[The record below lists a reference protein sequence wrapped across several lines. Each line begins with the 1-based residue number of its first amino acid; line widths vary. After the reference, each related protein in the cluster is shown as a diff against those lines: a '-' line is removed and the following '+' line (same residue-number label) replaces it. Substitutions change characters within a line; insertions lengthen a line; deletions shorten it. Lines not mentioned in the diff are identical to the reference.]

1 MGLGILEDTKLEHV
15 PGTAMLAEIQRST
28 TEAIAASASAIDTS
42 ALKHD
47 KSGQLVLVPQP
58 SDSPNDPY
66 NWPRWK
72 KELFCLAYAFGCGA
86 VGAVGPLL
94 NPALVQA
101 SAEFNVSLSTFNEGI
116 NGALICCLAAG
127 TTILNGLAVVIGK
140 RPVYLLS
147 SIVCT
152 ATCFWA
158 ANGTYFP
165 GNCLIVASSIASV
178 DAFRSVQGFFMAP
191 FEGLVPGSIADVWFV
206 HQRGLRSAIFN
217 LGVLGGINVA
227 GPISGSIYQN
237 YGFSSLYY
245 GMAGGFILMG
255 LLVFFFMPESCYHR
269 STVYNFDISSHDARP
284 FRIFN

>member
-1 MGLGILEDTKLEHV
+1 MGLGIIEDTILEHV
-15 PGTAMLAEIQRST
+15 PGTALLAEIQRSV
-28 TEAIAASASAIDTS
+28 TEANVDTS

-47 KSGQLVLVPQP
+47 KSGKLVLVPQP

-66 NWPRWK
+66 NWPRWR
-72 KELFCLAYAFGCGA
+72 KEFFCIAWAFGCGA

-101 SAEFNVSLSTFNEGI
+101 SAEFHVSLTTFNEGI

-158 ANGTYFP
+158 ANGT
-165 GNCLIVASSIASV
+165 S
-178 DAFRSVQGFFMAP
+178 
-191 FEGLVPGSIADVWFV
+191 
-206 HQRGLRSAIFN
+206 SAI
-217 LGVLGGINVA
+217 V
-227 GPISGSIYQN
+227 
-237 YGFSSLYY
+237 
-245 GMAGGFILMG
+245 
-255 LLVFFFMPESCYHR
+255 
-269 STVYNFDISSHDARP
+269 
-284 FRIFN
+284 